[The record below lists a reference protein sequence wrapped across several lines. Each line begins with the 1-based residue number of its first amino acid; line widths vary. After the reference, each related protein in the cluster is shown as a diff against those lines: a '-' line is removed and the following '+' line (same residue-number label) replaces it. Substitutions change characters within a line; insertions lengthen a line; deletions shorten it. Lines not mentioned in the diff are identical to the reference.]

1 MPSNLERQEVTMI
14 DRRQLLTVGGLLG
27 ALAPAGDE
35 TAYGAGQMSD
45 RYVPDLLSAIKNI
58 SNAISAQQSFDVI
71 VPVRTR
77 QVDFLKAQGKFPDF
91 IDVSVDIWMSIYDWH
106 VRLQQPLTFGRDS
119 IGRHTMM
126 LGFTALVLRPDVAP
140 TFISAPYDNR

>member
-1 MPSNLERQEVTMI
+1 MI

-35 TAYGAGQMSD
+35 AAYGAGQMSD
-45 RYVPDLLSAIKNI
+45 RYVPDLLTAMKNI
-58 SNAISAQQSFDVI
+58 STAITAQQSFDVI
-71 VPVRTR
+71 LPVRTR

-91 IDVSVDIWMSIYDWH
+91 IDVSVDVWMGIYDWH
-106 VRLQQPLTFGRDS
+106 VRLQQPLTLGRDVA
-119 IGRHTMM
+119 GRYTLV

-140 TFISAPYDNR
+140 GFISTPYDNR